1 MMPMMWMLMAENIM
15 SAITTACF
23 SLSRGAGERAPVERS
38 GACLALSQA
47 RSMREGETAR
57 GRYAKPHFHHGS
69 HGSGHLPVSWRCRR
83 WAFFISSAFG
93 VLVSVFFFV
102 ATKIGWQRYK
112 VYKKWQ
118 EHNLHP

>member
-1 MMPMMWMLMAENIM
+1 MMPMMWMLMAQNIM

-23 SLSRGAGERAPVERS
+23 SLSRGAGERA

-47 RSMREGETAR
+47 LREGETAR

-83 WAFFISSAFG
+83 WAFFIRFASG
-93 VLVSVFFFV
+93 VLVSVFFFF
-102 ATKIGWQRYK
+102 ATKIGCRRYK
-112 VYKKWQ
+112 VY
-118 EHNLHP
+118 NGTRG

>member
-1 MMPMMWMLMAENIM
+1 MMPMMWMLMAQNIM

-69 HGSGHLPVSWRCRR
+69 HGSAHLPVSWWCRR
-83 WAFFISSAFG
+83 WAFFIRFASGA
-93 VLVSVFFFV
+93 LVSVFFFF
-102 ATKIGWQRYK
+102 ATKIGCRRYK
-112 VYKKWQ
+112 VYRKWQ
-118 EHNLHP
+118 EHNWHP

>member
-1 MMPMMWMLMAENIM
+1 MMPMMWMLMAQTIM

-23 SLSRGAGERAPVERS
+23 SLSRGAGERAAVDRS

-47 RSMREGETAR
+47 RSIREGETAR
-57 GRYAKPHFHHGS
+57 GRYAKPHFHHAP
-69 HGSGHLPVSWRCRR
+69 HGSGHVPCSWRCRT
-83 WAFFISSAFG
+83 WAFLVSSACG
-93 VLVSVFFFV
+93 VSVSVFFFF
-102 ATKIGWQRYK
+102 ATKIGCRRYK